1 MYCMLECFIYQG
13 RRHSAPDV
21 VIQAEMTKVL
31 WPVFLHCYLG
41 LVKRNATAEAHQL
54 MTKHKGRFTAGTA
67 ASSQHTQVCLGVD
80 TLTADAISRMRHE
93 YATQSSSIALP

>member
-1 MYCMLECFIYQG
+1 
-13 RRHSAPDV
+13 
-21 VIQAEMTKVL
+21 MTKVL

-67 ASSQHTQVCLGVD
+67 ASSQHTQVRLVVD
-80 TLTADAISRMRHE
+80 TPTADATCRMHHSRAM
-93 YATQSSSIALP
+93 QSASIDLS

>member
-1 MYCMLECFIYQG
+1 
-13 RRHSAPDV
+13 
-21 VIQAEMTKVL
+21 MTKVL

-67 ASSQHTQVCLGVD
+67 ASSQHTQVRLAVGHTDNRCNF
-80 TLTADAISRMRHE
+80 
-93 YATQSSSIALP
+93 